1 MSEHAILIHI
11 LLKDTHKYSEQRD
24 AVFHLE
30 KELEKAINN
39 AQYGELDGDEFGGGE
54 AIIYL
59 YAPDA
64 EKLHKIIDPILNR
77 AKIAQGARVIT
88 RYGDAHDNN
97 AHQVETV
104 IL

>member
-11 LLKDTHKYSEQRD
+11 SVKDTHGFKEERD
-24 AVFHLE
+24 AVFALE

-39 AQYGELDGDEFGGGE
+39 AEYGELDGDEFGDGQ

-64 EKLHKIIDPILNR
+64 DKLHKIIDPILKCTN
-77 AKIAQGARVIT
+77 IAQGARVIT
-88 RYGDAHDNN
+88 RYGDADDNN
-97 AHQVETV
+97 CRQVETV
-104 IL
+104 IS